1 MDFDVWAQMGNRGW
15 SYDDVL
21 PYFCRYE
28 SFENSVDENLR
39 GQSGEMTITNLK
51 WRDPLCDAFIKGAE
65 SIGIPRN
72 RITTVLI
79 KKGHHMYSA
88 HQLVNYG

>member
-1 MDFDVWAQMGNRGW
+1 M
-15 SYDDVL
+15 
-21 PYFCRYE
+21 
-28 SFENSVDENLR
+28 DENLR

-65 SIGIPRN
+65 SIGIREI

-79 KKGHHMYSA
+79 RKEHHMYSA
-88 HQLVNYG
+88 HQLEN